1 MTEMQMY
8 NLSWSYVKYLYFK
21 IVLAYPD
28 VFLFDLFHIF
38 VYVYVS
44 FIAFISKSH
53 QKLQ

>member
-1 MTEMQMY
+1 MTEIQMY